1 MSETNN
7 VNNFVAKIVEED
19 LANGKFDKIITRF
32 PPEPNGYLHV
42 GHAKSICLNFGLAK
56 QFNGE
61 CHLRFD
67 DTNPEKESQ
76 EYIDAIKEDVNWL
89 GFQWTGDVRFS
100 SDYFDTLYEYAI
112 YMIKAGTAYVCSLKP
127 EQAEEYKGDFN
138 KPGKNSP
145 YRDRSVAENLEL
157 FERMRAGEFKDGE
170 HALRAKI
177 DMASGNMNMRDP
189 IMYRIRHV
197 EHHQTGDK
205 WCIYP
210 IYDFTHGQSDAI
222 EKITHSV
229 CTLEFEDHRP
239 LYDWYLEN
247 LPVPAK
253 PRQYEFG
260 RLSLNYTVT
269 SKRKLKKLVDENV
282 VSGWDDPR
290 MPTISGMRRR
300 GYTPASIRNFCEM
313 IGVSRSDGVVDI
325 AMLEHAL
332 RSDLNNNAPRAM
344 AVINPL
350 KVVITNMADDHYEDI
365 TVESLPDS
373 LIEATGDTLKR
384 TVPFT
389 KEIFIDQDDFKEEYS
404 KKFKK
409 KFCPGKRIRLRNGY
423 VIEATDFIKN
433 DAGEVT
439 QVNATQI
446 TTVLGEDPADDVKPK
461 GVVHW
466 VSASHGVE
474 AELRVYGRLLNHESP
489 DRGGED
495 FMTHINPESLSV
507 ISAIVE
513 PSLANASPESV
524 FQFER
529 EGYYVADRYDHTATK
544 PVFNLTIGLRED
556 KSLSQ

>member
-1 MSETNN
+1 M
-7 VNNFVAKIVEED
+7 
-19 LANGKFDKIITRF
+19 
-32 PPEPNGYLHV
+32 
-42 GHAKSICLNFGLAK
+42 
-56 QFNGE
+56 
-61 CHLRFD
+61 
-67 DTNPEKESQ
+67 
-76 EYIDAIKEDVNWL
+76 
-89 GFQWTGDVRFS
+89 
-100 SDYFDTLYEYAI
+100 
-112 YMIKAGTAYVCSLKP
+112 
-127 EQAEEYKGDFN
+127 
-138 KPGKNSP
+138 
-145 YRDRSVAENLEL
+145 
-157 FERMRAGEFKDGE
+157 
-170 HALRAKI
+170 
-177 DMASGNMNMRDP
+177 
-189 IMYRIRHV
+189 
-197 EHHQTGDK
+197 
-205 WCIYP
+205 
-210 IYDFTHGQSDAI
+210 
-222 EKITHSV
+222 
-229 CTLEFEDHRP
+229 
-239 LYDWYLEN
+239 
-247 LPVPAK
+247 
-253 PRQYEFG
+253 
-260 RLSLNYTVT
+260 T
-269 SKRKLKKLVDENV
+269 SKRKLKKLVDEDV

-300 GYTPASIRNFCEM
+300 GFTPASIRNFCEM

-332 RSDLNNNAPRAM
+332 RSDLNSNAPRAM

-373 LIEATGDTLKR
+373 LIEETGASSLR

-433 DAGEVT
+433 DAGEII

-446 TTVLGEDPADDVKPK
+446 TTVLGEDPADEVKPK

-466 VSASHGVE
+466 VSVSHGVE

-495 FMTHINPESLSV
+495 FMTHINPDSLS
-507 ISAIVE
+507 ISTAIVE
-513 PSLANASPESV
+513 PSLAQAAPETV

-529 EGYYVADRYDHTATK
+529 EGYYVADRRDHATDK

>member
-19 LANGKFDKIITRF
+19 LASGKINKVVTRF

-42 GHAKSICLNFGLAK
+42 GHAKSICLNFGLAEK
-56 QFNGE
+56 FNGE
-61 CHLRFD
+61 CNLRFD

-76 EYIDAIKEDVNWL
+76 EYIDAIKEDVTWL
-89 GFQWTGDVRFS
+89 GFKWAGDVRFS
-100 SDYFDTLYEYAI
+100 SDYFDTLYDYAI
-112 YMIKAGTAYVCSLKP
+112 ALIKSGNAYVCSLKP
-127 EQAEEYKGDFN
+127 EESEEYKGDFN
-138 KPGKNSP
+138 RPGKNSP
-145 YRDRSVAENLEL
+145 YRDRSIEENLDL

-210 IYDFTHGQSDAI
+210 IYDFTHGQSDAL
-222 EKITHSV
+222 EGITHSV

-239 LYDWYLEN
+239 LYDWYINN

-253 PRQYEFG
+253 PQQYEFG

-269 SKRKLKKLVDENV
+269 SKRKLKKLVDENI

-300 GYTPASIRNFCEM
+300 GFTPASIRNFCEM

-389 KEIFIDQDDFKEEYS
+389 KEIVIDQDDFKEEYS

-433 DAGEVT
+433 DAGEIV

-495 FMTHINPESLSV
+495 FMTHINPDSLSV
-507 ISAIVE
+507 STAIVE
-513 PSLANASPESV
+513 PSLAQAAPETV

-529 EGYYVADRYDHTATK
+529 EGYYVADRFDHTTDK

>member
-1 MSETNN
+1 
-7 VNNFVAKIVEED
+7 
-19 LANGKFDKIITRF
+19 
-32 PPEPNGYLHV
+32 
-42 GHAKSICLNFGLAK
+42 
-56 QFNGE
+56 
-61 CHLRFD
+61 
-67 DTNPEKESQ
+67 
-76 EYIDAIKEDVNWL
+76 
-89 GFQWTGDVRFS
+89 
-100 SDYFDTLYEYAI
+100 
-112 YMIKAGTAYVCSLKP
+112 
-127 EQAEEYKGDFN
+127 
-138 KPGKNSP
+138 
-145 YRDRSVAENLEL
+145 
-157 FERMRAGEFKDGE
+157 MRAGEFKEGE

-197 EHHQTGDK
+197 EHHQTGNK

-210 IYDFTHGQSDAI
+210 MYDFTHGQSDAI

-239 LYDWYLEN
+239 LYNWYLEN

-253 PRQYEFG
+253 PTQYEFG

-269 SKRKLKKLVDENV
+269 SKRKLKQLVDENI

-300 GYTPASIRNFCEM
+300 GFTPASIRNFCEM

-350 KVVITNMADDHYEDI
+350 KVVITNMADDHYEEI

-373 LIEATGDTLKR
+373 LIEETGDSSLR

-433 DAGEVT
+433 DAGEII

-446 TTVLGEDPADDVKPK
+446 TTVLGEDPADEVKPK

-466 VSASHGVE
+466 VSASHGIE

-495 FMTHINPESLSV
+495 FMTHINPDSLS
-507 ISAIVE
+507 ISTAIVE
-513 PSLANASPESV
+513 PSLAQAAPESV

-529 EGYYVADRYDHTATK
+529 EGYYVADRYDHTADK